1 MDRFNTHFSKEDV
14 QMVKKDM
21 KRYPTSLIMKEMQ
34 IKTIMRYYL
43 TPVRIAIIKVSINNK
58 CWRGCGEKGT
68 FLDCCWEYTL
78 VQPLWRTVWR
88 FLKTLRVELPYNP
101 GIPLLG
107 THQSEKH
114 NLKGYIHPVFTAAL
128 STIADTRKQL
138 KCPLPKECQRSCGP
152 YIQRNITWP

>member
-1 MDRFNTHFSKEDV
+1 MDRFNRHFSKEDV

-43 TPVRIAIIKVSINNK
+43 TPVRMAIIKVSINNK

-68 FLDCCWEYTL
+68 FLDCCWEYKL

-88 FLKTLRVELPYNP
+88 FLKTLRVELPYDP
-101 GIPLLG
+101 SIPLLG

-128 STIADTRKQL
+128 LTIADTRKQL
-138 KCPLPKECQRSCGP
+138 KCPLPKECQRSCGT